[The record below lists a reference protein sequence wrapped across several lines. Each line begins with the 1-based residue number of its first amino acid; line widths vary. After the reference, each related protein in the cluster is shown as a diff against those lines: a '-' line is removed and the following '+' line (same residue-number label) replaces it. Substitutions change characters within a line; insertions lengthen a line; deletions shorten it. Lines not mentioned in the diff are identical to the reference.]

1 MEFTHFFLKS
11 GFLYHS
17 YENGFI
23 TFISGILFILCLYHL
38 ILYFQQKMVSY
49 LYYSI
54 YAFFLFL
61 SIAPFGTGFLS
72 DEFSA
77 HKELVG
83 KFTGFSAE
91 MAFVIY
97 FFFALH
103 FLNLKETNPKW
114 YRIILYGAGIFGIAT
129 VLFEITYLIT
139 GSLAVGRIGYE
150 ILMIYVTPL
159 FALITYYPM
168 IKLKTP
174 LKYYII
180 IGSFL
185 VFASSVITDAMAFYS
200 GRTRYE
206 LSIYY
211 SVYFICIVIEN
222 ALFSFGLGHKQKKI
236 LQQNRVSQEK
246 IIAQYK
252 ENERLKETVQ
262 LKLEENL
269 RLMSEEAE
277 QERFEKLKANYEK
290 ELAEMKVT
298 ALKSQMNPHFIFNS
312 LNSIK
317 LYIIDNDKDNAVY
330 YLNKFSKLI
339 RKILSS
345 TRLKTISLAEELEI
359 MRLYMSIENI
369 RFEDKIN
376 FDIIVSPELNT
387 DTVQL
392 PSMILQPFLENGIWH
407 GLPSKKGKKWIRL
420 VFASDEDC
428 LYITIEDNG
437 IGRKRANELKQ
448 QKVHKNKSVGIN
460 LIRERLKNFSR
471 DNSRTHSLR
480 IIDLYNDKGEAA
492 GTKVVLEIPL
502 KQNFSMS

>member
-1 MEFTHFFLKS
+1 M
-11 GFLYHS
+11 GFIQYLLDTLNNS
-17 YENGFI
+17 YENSFI
-23 TFISGILFILCLYHL
+23 TFLSGILFILCLYHL
-38 ILYFQQKMVSY
+38 ILFFQQRMIAY

-54 YAFFLFL
+54 YVFFLFF
-61 SIAPFGTGFLS
+61 SIAPFATGFLK
-72 DEFSA
+72 DEFFA
-77 HKELVG
+77 HYDLVN
-83 KFTGFSAE
+83 KFIGFSAE
-91 MAFVIY
+91 MAFVVY
-97 FFFALH
+97 FFFALS
-103 FLNLKETNPKW
+103 FLNLKENNLKW
-114 YRIILYGAGIFGIAT
+114 YRIILYSTYFFAGAT
-129 VLFEITYLIT
+129 VLFEVAYLLT
-139 GSLAVGRIGYE
+139 EDRGIGLLGYQV
-150 ILMIYVTPL
+150 LMIYVTPL
-159 FALITYYPM
+159 FALFTYYP
-168 IKLKTP
+168 IFKLKTP

-180 IGSFL
+180 VGSFL
-185 VFASSVITDAMAFYS
+185 VFASSVITDAMASYS
-200 GRTRYE
+200 GKTRYE
-206 LSIYY
+206 LTFYY
-211 SVYFICIVIEN
+211 SVYFVCIVIEA

-236 LQQNRVSQEK
+236 LKENRESQDK
-246 IIAQYK
+246 IIAQYR

-262 LKLEENL
+262 QKLEENL

-290 ELAEMKVT
+290 ELAEMKIT

-345 TRLKTISLAEELEI
+345 TRVKTISLAEELEI
-359 MRLYMSIENI
+359 MRLYVSIENI
-369 RFEDKIN
+369 RFEDDIN
-376 FDIIVSPELNT
+376 FEIIVPPELNT

-392 PSMILQPFLENGIWH
+392 PSMILQPFIENAIWH

-420 VFASDEDC
+420 VFASDEEC
-428 LYITIEDNG
+428 LHISIEDNG

-471 DNSRTHSLR
+471 DHSRTHSLE
-480 IIDLYNDKGEAA
+480 IVDLYDDKGEPA
-492 GTKVVLEIPL
+492 GTKIVLEIPL